1 MRGNLLS
8 ERGLED
14 EAGFVGLASELVQ
27 YDAAYEGVVR
37 SLARAARR
45 VAEDLDYAVAIAR
58 KYGYRFRVVTLD
70 GQVVNAGGSMTG
82 GSSVKGCGLLSRRA
96 EIERIREEAAALA
109 QKAQAAKDAF
119 GRRSRKRPRRRRSC
133 PPRAGSWPV
142 RRRIASGLRRSCAGW
157 RKQRKTTAE
166 RPKRMPARWK
176 PSASVR
182 RNAGVRWRRRIR
194 KRLRSVPSRK
204 RWRPSW
210 RK

>member
-1 MRGNLLS
+1 MRGNVLN

-37 SLARAARR
+37 SLLGRTA

-82 GSSVKGCGLLSRRA
+82 GSSVKGAGLLSRRA

-109 QKAQAAKDAF
+109 KKAQAAKEAF
-119 GRRSRKRPRRRRSC
+119 HQVQQEAA
-133 PPRAGSWPV
+133 AGGGGAV
-142 RRRIASGLRRSCAGW
+142 RHTRGAGQCAGG
-157 RKQRKTTAE
+157 
-166 RPKRMPARWK
+166 PHP
-176 PSASVR
+176 V
-182 RNAGVRWRRRIR
+182 
-194 KRLRSVPSRK
+194 
-204 RWRPSW
+204 
-210 RK
+210 